1 MVGLAQEDVIQ
12 TFPNGFLYK
21 IKLSGVDN
29 FGKAKEIAFFLEE
42 KFKFFPHFNDSS
54 DCFEFYSDLNVSQEA
69 FKNDLNERGY
79 AVELFE
85 QKLCSP
91 CEIKEQE
98 Q

>member
-1 MVGLAQEDVIQ
+1 MAINIWFESSHAI
-12 TFPNGFLYK
+12 F
-21 IKLSGVDN
+21 
-29 FGKAKEIAFFLEE
+29 EIFLEE